1 MGLLDKHATE
11 LSAQNAILQILG
23 SFSKI
28 SRIKGTADY
37 TRTFTYHPTA
47 TQNVISIIHTGTT
60 VFGIESITETIN
72 YENPSINGSNITSI
86 VYS

>member
-1 MGLLDKHATE
+1 VQLLG
-11 LSAQNAILQILG
+11 N
-23 SFSKI
+23 FSKI

-37 TRTFTYHPTA
+37 TRTFTYHVTA
-47 TQNVISIIHTGTT
+47 TQNVISILHTGTT
-60 VFGIESITETIN
+60 YFGVETITETIN